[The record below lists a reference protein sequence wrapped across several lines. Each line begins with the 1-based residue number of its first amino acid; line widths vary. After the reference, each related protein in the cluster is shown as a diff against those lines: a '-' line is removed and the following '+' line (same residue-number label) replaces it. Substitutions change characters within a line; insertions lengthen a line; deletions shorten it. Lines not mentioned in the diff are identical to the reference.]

1 MIKFFRKVRSQLLG
15 EGKFSKYMIYAFGE
29 IILVV
34 VGILLAI
41 QFNSWS
47 VERGENTKAQWYLN
61 NILDDLHYQTQSL
74 DMIEAEYNAAIHA
87 SKTILRTY
95 YAKGSFTEVDSLN
108 YHLNTLMYAQFF
120 PNTNSSYRE
129 LVSSG
134 QLSLIKDKDLS
145 LEVIDFYLF
154 SEDNEQIFKNDI
166 DNIFYPQ
173 IYPVLSSLVQVD
185 LGDYVS
191 DEKDAYLLDQLPSIS
206 KLILQK
212 LQDPEIQ
219 LSLENAIKL
228 KILILTDQL
237 AIIKETQKG
246 AKELNALIE
255 ASLQQPSNE

>member
-1 MIKFFRKVRSQLLG
+1 MIKFFRNIRGRLLG
-15 EGKFSKYMIYAFGE
+15 EGKFSKYLIYAFGE

-47 VERGENTKAQWYLN
+47 VERGENKKAQWYLN

-74 DMIEAEYNAAIHA
+74 DMLEAEYKAAINA
-87 SKTILRTY
+87 SKAILKTY
-95 YAKGSFTEVDSLN
+95 YAKGSITEVDSLN

-120 PNTNSSYRE
+120 PNTNNSYRE

-154 SEDNEQIFKNDI
+154 SEDNEQVFKNDI

-185 LGDYVS
+185 LGDYVTK
-191 DEKDAYLLDQLPSIS
+191 ENEEYLLDELPSIS

-212 LQDPEIQ
+212 LLRVKQIEDNQGATLVSEGIDANYQD
-219 LSLENAIKL
+219 
-228 KILILTDQL
+228 
-237 AIIKETQKG
+237 IINY
-246 AKELNALIE
+246 ADFALIH
-255 ASLQQPSNE
+255 LNYGK